1 MHGKFLKY
9 GSGNA
14 ESAVEYLLQEHDHK
28 GVKRDEIVI
37 GELSSDPAQF
47 AELINSL
54 DFKTRY
60 SSFAAGFHPDET
72 PTDEQ
77 RAEIEREY
85 DRAVIGGLDDAV
97 QTLHVWHREGERW
110 DYHILVAKVDLET
123 GKYYNPAPPGWQL
136 LFDSLRDHFNAKYG
150 WKSPDIEAHPENA
163 RRRQPSFSSINAA
176 RAALNNA
183 LEGTIKDP
191 RDLLGEH
198 LEQVIVEGLITNR
211 HDMLHYLHESGFKTP
226 RVGKDYITVQHPS
239 IEAKGNKVRLK
250 GAIFNEQFTVED
262 IIRREET
269 AADRAAK
276 SGSEKRDPEAAKKF
290 YQQFEER
297 LEKRASFNRGRYRKE
312 LTQAE
317 SRADLVNA
325 GSDNHK
331 SDDHSIAIDNETAQ
345 PARNTNTDARVREE
359 LQRAA
364 LRTDRSGRPQIS
376 KRLARHQDYKQTLTS
391 KFLVNAVS
399 YRDMK
404 YVDTRKQTITFTD
417 GGSLNVQDTKIVAS
431 KMSDEA
437 AADRIVEAAKADE
450 WDSIQFSGSDEFV
463 SIAMRKAIAAGL
475 SVSAKDERQDDIL
488 KSLTQELED
497 ERSTRIK
504 KQLAKGASKPN
515 FSKSELR
522 RLAKNRMHSVPSF
535 RMERAEAG
543 HRKGSDLL
551 VQSDDDRVLRDGGK
565 SRNNRVRRA
574 IHSDGRIDHVK
585 RPDTI
590 RSPALKTIA
599 DADRANEIV
608 DDALNRARDKSQ
620 SNAGRFRDIASRSE
634 SIKNAQLLT
643 KKSVSHQVKALG
655 CDAFIVGIRDNETSR
670 FMNKH
675 YSKEDLTKQST
686 VNFLRSMNSK
696 GNHIYIKPDGGHGLI
711 LVDDID
717 YFTIEQMSNDGRNPV
732 ISIETSPGNYQAWFR
747 VGHNVD
753 DRTRLEVS
761 RLLCEKYGGDPGSIG
776 SEHFGRLAGF
786 TNRKAEHLSDVG
798 YPLTKIDYSLETI
811 SSKRVITDTLKQ
823 DLDRAFLLV
832 EADEAKLNRQKRL
845 DEERKKKRT
854 PLMPHDMTKL
864 MLDDPADIYYRLYQN
879 LEQQYGEDMNK
890 SKADFMIAQD
900 LIRQYDQN
908 TNQVQEIILNC
919 SPDCY
924 DRKNDPELYARLT
937 AEKAYLRVINIES
950 DKDEH
955 TLDSNIKPK

>member
-1 MHGKFLKY
+1 MHGKFLKF

-28 GVKRDEIVI
+28 GVKRDEVVI
-37 GELSSDPAQF
+37 GELSAAPAQF
-47 AELINSL
+47 AELVNSL

-60 SSFAAGFHPDET
+60 SSFAAGFHPVET

-85 DRAVIGGLDDAV
+85 DRAVKGGLGDAV

-123 GKYYNPAPPGWQL
+123 GKYYNPAPPGWQK
-136 LFDSLRDHFNAKYG
+136 LFDSLRDNFNAKHG

-163 RRRQPSFSSINAA
+163 RRIQPPFTSINAA
-176 RAALNNA
+176 RSALNNA

-191 RDLLGEH
+191 RELLSEH
-198 LEQVIVEGLITNR
+198 IEQMIIECLITNR
-211 HDMLHYLHESGFKTP
+211 QDMLDYLHESGFKTP

-239 IEAKGNKVRLK
+239 IEAKDNKVRLK
-250 GAIFNEQFTVED
+250 GAIFNERFTVD
-262 IIRREET
+262 DTI
-269 AADRAAK
+269 AAERTRADNASK
-276 SGSEKRDPEAAKKF
+276 PAASKRDPEAAKKF

-297 LEKRASFNRGRYRKE
+297 LKKRASFNRGRYRKE
-312 LTQAE
+312 FTQVE
-317 SRADLVNA
+317 SGADLVNA
-325 GSDNHK
+325 GSDNNK
-331 SDDHSIAIDNETAQ
+331 SDGHGIATDNEADQ
-345 PARNTNTDARVREE
+345 PVRDANPDARVREE
-359 LQRAA
+359 LPREA
-364 LRTDRSGRPQIS
+364 LRTDRSGRPPIP
-376 KRLARHQDYKQTLTS
+376 KWLARHQDYKQTLTN

-437 AADRIVEAAKADE
+437 AAARIVEAAKADE

-475 SVSAKDERQDDIL
+475 SVSAKDERQADIL

-504 KQLAKGASKPN
+504 KQLAKRASKPN
-515 FSKSELR
+515 FSKYELR
-522 RLAKNRMHSVPSF
+522 RLTQNRMHSVPSF

-551 VQSDDDRVLRDGGK
+551 VQSDDDRVLRDGGQR
-565 SRNNRVRRA
+565 RNNRVRRA
-574 IHSDGRIDHVK
+574 LHSDRRIDHVK

-599 DADRANEIV
+599 DADRANAIV
-608 DDALNRARDKSQ
+608 NEALSRARDESKAT
-620 SNAGRFRDIASRSE
+620 AGRCRDITSRSE
-634 SIKNAQLLT
+634 PMKNAQLLT
-643 KKSVSHQVKALG
+643 KKSVSHQAHALG
-655 CDAFIVGIRDNETSR
+655 CDTFIVGIRDNETGR
-670 FMNKH
+670 FMNKN

-686 VNFLRSMNSK
+686 VNFLRSMNSR
-696 GNHIYIKPDGGHGLI
+696 GNHIYIKPGGDNGLV

-717 YFTIEQMSNDGRNPV
+717 FFTIEQMSIDGRNPV
-732 ISIETSPGNYQAWFR
+732 VSIETSPGNYQAWFR

-753 DRTRLEVS
+753 ARTRLELS
-761 RLLCEKYGGDPGSIG
+761 RLLCEEYGGDPGSIG

-786 TNRKAEHLSDVG
+786 TNRKTEHLTDLG
-798 YPLTKIDYSLETI
+798 YPLTKIDYSLEPI
-811 SSKRVITDTLKQ
+811 SSKRVITASLKQ
-823 DLDRAFLLV
+823 DLDRAFLIV
-832 EADEAKLNRQKRL
+832 EADEAKLSKQKRI
-845 DEERKKKRT
+845 DEEMKKRRT
-854 PLMPHDMTKL
+854 PLMPHDQAKL
-864 MLDDPADIYYRLYQN
+864 INEDPSEIYYRLYQN
-879 LEQQYGEDMNK
+879 LEQRYGEDMDK

-900 LIRQYDQN
+900 LIRQFSQS

-937 AEKAYLRVINIES
+937 AEKASLKVNNIET
-950 DKDEH
+950 DKDES
-955 TLDSNIKPK
+955 TLKSNIKPK